1 MKLYGKNSVIER
13 LRTNP
18 KSIRQVFIQESHP
31 EISYISKK
39 ARKWGIPFSIV
50 PKTKILKLARNTNTQ
65 GILVE
70 IEDFPYVLYS
80 DLLELALKKHKTL
93 VFLDNLND
101 PQNLGAI
108 MRTLACLGQFA
119 VVLPTHDSVEVT
131 ETVLRVASGGD
142 NYVPVAKVA
151 NLSQAIR
158 KAKEEGFFIVGAVVR
173 EGQKL
178 TETQF
183 PWPLGLVVGSEQR
196 GIRDVILKV
205 LDLQVSIPM
214 AVDRMSFNVA
224 QAMTILAYEISKQR
238 K

>member
-1 MKLYGKNSVIER
+1 MKLYGRNSVIER

-18 KSIRQVFIQESHP
+18 KSIRQILIQEGHP
-31 EISYISKK
+31 ELSYISKK
-39 ARKWGIPFSIV
+39 ARKWNIPFSIV

-65 GILVE
+65 GVLLEV
-70 IEDFPYVLYS
+70 EDFPYILLT
-80 DLLELALKKHKTL
+80 DLLELALKKRKTV

-101 PQNLGAI
+101 PQNLGSI

-119 VVLPTHDSVEVT
+119 IVLPTHDSVEVT

-158 KAKEEGFFIVGAVVR
+158 KAKEEGFFIAGGVVQG
-173 EGQKL
+173 GQKL
-178 TETQF
+178 NETTF
-183 PWPLGLVVGSEQR
+183 PWPLGLVIGSEHK
-196 GIRDVILKV
+196 GIRDVVLKV

-214 AVDRMSFNVA
+214 EVELLSLNVA
-224 QAMTILAYEISKQR
+224 QAVTILAYEITRQK